1 VRISG
6 SLQSFYP
13 ERLFVKTNFHNM
25 YRRAVRELGV
35 SGAQLARRFT
45 MTQAGVGYAVRR
57 GEKIVKE
64 KAILMIE

>member
-1 VRISG
+1 
-6 SLQSFYP
+6 
-13 ERLFVKTNFHNM
+13 M

-57 GEKIVKE
+57 GEKIIKE